1 MLSPDVENILQI
13 QKNRSFREEQLKEK
27 MLKSVKEKIQ
37 NYANFSQTNFI
48 YTIPNFMFGE
58 IPYSLESM
66 NKYIVKKLKQEGF
79 YVINMSSQYLYIS
92 WDIKDIN
99 TAMEE
104 KNKKIK
110 EKLRKNTDSNDKND
124 TNNFSAFV
132 NYKKRTF

>member
-37 NYANFSQTNFI
+37 NYANFSQTNCI
-48 YTIPNFMFGE
+48 YTIPNFLFGE

-66 NKYIVKKLKQEGF
+66 NKYIVKKLKHEGF
-79 YVINMSSQYLYIS
+79 YVINMSPQYLYIS

-99 TAMEE
+99 IAMEE

-110 EKLRKNTDSNDKND
+110 EKLRKNSETDKND
-124 TNNFSAFV
+124 ANNFSAFV
-132 NYKKRTF
+132 NHHKRSF